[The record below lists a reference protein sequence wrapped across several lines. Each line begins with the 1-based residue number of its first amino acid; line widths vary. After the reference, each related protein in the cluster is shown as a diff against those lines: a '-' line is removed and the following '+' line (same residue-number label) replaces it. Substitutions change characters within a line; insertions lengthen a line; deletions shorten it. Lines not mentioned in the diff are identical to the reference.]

1 MAKGLF
7 TTLEE
12 ITLQNGYMKDG
23 IVTPKD
29 PMLSRDSKK
38 MRSSGPKVCLCAR
51 KRNRVL
57 RDLCAKKRNREL
69 CES

>member
-12 ITLQNGYMKDG
+12 ITLQNERRNCYAQRPN
-23 IVTPKD
+23 VN
-29 PMLSRDSKK
+29 RDSKK